1 MKNTN
6 VLIVLAIIFGTFT
19 LTLSSQQSEDY
30 TWQNVPIG
38 GGGYITG
45 MKIHPLDASKRYY
58 RTDVGGAYRWDP
70 ATERMEQMIFLENK
84 NYYSVAGIALH
95 PTNTNILY
103 LSVGLNCNTSTSA
116 ILKSTDAGKNF
127 SIVPGT
133 QGVFHFAANGG
144 RDCDTQ
150 MDMNGANKGDK
161 DRQGTPLA
169 INPLNTNELYIGTRE
184 GGLFILNLT
193 NNQLT
198 QIPPSEIPHNNDQY
212 SIRSVVFHPTE
223 PLVYIA
229 YPGHGVYVGDTDANP
244 RTFTNLDYPGG
255 PSYPQ
260 HLDAIDI
267 SISKDA
273 DYMLVACKTSGI
285 MKATDLTG
293 TVLWSQLTGLNPPD
307 DEGYLTADCSP
318 HDNDVA
324 ITVVADWFHINQ
336 FQVTTDGGSTW
347 TQIGGSVPQ
356 STNLFK
362 WRDTGF
368 ASHVSQIAFDPST
381 PTKMH
386 YTSWFSTF
394 MCDNFT
400 TAGPNVWHNQNSRG
414 HEEIVPTDLAA
425 FPTNIEGNFLMSG
438 SGDHTGFLFD
448 QDIENPDSFAAFGIG
463 DRSNQPL
470 GDLKKS
476 ASVDFCEMQPNHLVI
491 SITEEW
497 NPSPCG
503 ILKSTDGGKEWDLL
517 SGYNANDEK
526 AIVAMSS
533 NDPDNIIALNTGG
546 LQYTKN
552 GGSTAF
558 LDATGSV
565 NVPQDCTIPFNVTCL
580 AATNVTGN
588 SVNPSV
594 FSGYRNITADRSIAC
609 VFYFYDW
616 NGDFSISTDGGENW
630 CVVNDSD
637 LPTSSSVWNKTRL
650 ISVPNHPGHLWINAN
665 ENLYHSTN
673 GGKDWTNYTATE
685 SVNKVRALSFGLGF
699 DPSYSALYIY
709 GTLDGVSDNLL
720 YRSDDAGINWIQIN
734 DPIEKEQW
742 GDPKFLAGDRNVV
755 GRVYAGVSGQGVIY
769 GDSDIVMACDNAEK
783 TISGEFNTLNS
794 PNIPDWVVSQ
804 IGGATMTGTT
814 NNWTKAVL
822 DVSSPGNFNYDLQL
836 WQDDLTMDANKT
848 YLVQLD
854 LRADDTR
861 EVTIKLRN
869 KANGNIVYL
878 DRDIEVLENAQEYA
892 FLIHPTTSDNDLRLT
907 LMIGG
912 DNETVYVDHIRFRE
926 FCQGDA
932 PTLDCINLIEVRD
945 VAQPSTYHAG
955 NKVVSDANI
964 ISGQQVFFKS
974 GESILLE
981 PGFETQPGSVLT
993 AEIEGC
999 N

>member
-1 MKNTN
+1 MN
-6 VLIVLAIIFGTFT
+6 VLIMTLVMNLTFALTIFA
-19 LTLSSQQSEDY
+19 QQSEPY
-30 TWQNVPIG
+30 SWNNVPIG

-45 MKIHPLDASKRYY
+45 MKIHPLDATKRYY

-70 ATERMEQMIFLENK
+70 ATGRMEQMLFLDNK

-95 PTNTNILY
+95 PTNTDILY
-103 LSVGLNCNTSTSA
+103 LSVGLNCNTNLSA
-116 ILKSTDAGKNF
+116 ILKSVDAGKNF

-144 RDCDTQ
+144 RGCDTQ
-150 MDMNGANKGDK
+150 QDMNGANKGDK

-169 INPLNTNELYIGTRE
+169 INPHNTDELYIGTRE
-184 GGLFILNLT
+184 SGLYILNT
-193 NNQLT
+193 SNNQLT
-198 QIPPSEIPHNNDQY
+198 QIPTSEIPDNDDQY

-244 RTFTNLDYPGG
+244 RVFTNLDYPGG
-255 PSYPQ
+255 LSYPQ

-285 MKATDLTG
+285 MKATNLTG
-293 TVLWSQLTGLNPPD
+293 TVAWAQLTGLNMPD

-324 ITVVADWFHINQ
+324 ITVVADWFHIDQ
-336 FQVTTDGGSTW
+336 FQITTDGGATW
-347 TQIGGSVPQ
+347 SQIGGSVPQ
-356 STNLFK
+356 STNIFK

-368 ASHVSQIAFDPST
+368 ASHVSQIAFDPSDAS
-381 PTKMH
+381 KMH

-394 MCDNFT
+394 MCENFT

-414 HEEIVPTDLAA
+414 HEEIVPTDLVA
-425 FPTNIEGNFLMSG
+425 FPINTEGHFFMSG
-438 SGDHTGFLFD
+438 SGDHSGFLFD
-448 QDIENPDSFAAFGIG
+448 SDIESPDSFATFGIG

-476 ASVDFCEMQPNHLVI
+476 ASVDFCEMQSDHLI
-491 SITEEW
+491 IALTEEW

-503 ILKSTDGGKEWDLL
+503 ILKSSDGGKEWNLL
-517 SGYNANDEK
+517 PGYDASDQK
-526 AIVAMSS
+526 AIVAMAS
-533 NDPDNIIALNTGG
+533 NDPDNIVALNTGG

-558 LDATGSV
+558 LDATGST
-565 NVPQDCTIPFNVTCL
+565 NLPAECTLPFPVSCL
-580 AATNVTGN
+580 ASTNVTGN

-594 FSGYRNITADRSIAC
+594 FSGYRNITADRSLSC

-616 NGDFSISTDGGENW
+616 NGDFSISTDGGEHW

-637 LPTSSSVWNKTRL
+637 LPSSSSIWNKTRL
-650 ISVPNHPGHLWINAN
+650 ISIPDKPGHLWINAN

-673 GGKDWTNYTATE
+673 GGADWINYTATQ
-685 SVNKVRALSFGLGF
+685 SVNKARALTFGLGF
-699 DPSYSALYIY
+699 DPSYPALYIY
-709 GTLDGVSDNLL
+709 GTIDGVSDNFI
-720 YRSDDAGINWIQIN
+720 YRSDDAGVNWIKIN
-734 DPIEKEQW
+734 DPAEKEQW
-742 GDPKFLAGDRNVV
+742 GDPKFLAGDRNIV
-755 GRVYAGVSGQGVIY
+755 GRVYAAVSGQGVIF
-769 GDSDIVMACDNAEK
+769 GDSDLVEDCDNAEK

-794 PNIPDWVVSQ
+794 PSIPDWVVSQ

-822 DVSSPGNFNYDLQL
+822 DVDNAGNFDYDLQM

-848 YLVQLD
+848 YLIRLD
-854 LRADDTR
+854 LRSDDTR
-861 EVTIKLRN
+861 SATVKLRN
-869 KANGNIVYL
+869 KANGSLVYL
-878 DRDIEVLENAQEYA
+878 DRIVEVSATAQEFA
-892 FLIHPTTSDNDLRLT
+892 FLIHPTVSDSDLRLT

-912 DNETVYVDHIRFRE
+912 DDETVYVDHIRFRE
-926 FCQGDA
+926 FCPGDEV
-932 PTLDCINLIEVRD
+932 TLDCINQIEVRD
-945 VAQPSTYHAG
+945 QAITGAYHAG
-955 NKVVSDANI
+955 KDVLSDAAI
-964 ISGQQVFFKS
+964 LTGQQVFFKA
-974 GESILLE
+974 GNSILLE
-981 PGFETQPGSVLT
+981 PGFEAKPGAVISAT
-993 AEIEGC
+993 IEAC